1 MYNKKNKI
9 KKIENFS
16 VMTTCK
22 MVLYND
28 ISVCVCVG
36 GDHYPFNFKLKN
48 NTCKLCFFFFLFA
61 KFKISENCLSTI

>member
-28 ISVCVCVG
+28 ISVCVCG
-36 GDHYPFNFKLKN
+36 GE
-48 NTCKLCFFFFLFA
+48 
-61 KFKISENCLSTI
+61 SLSI

>member
-36 GDHYPFNFKLKN
+36 DHYPFNFKLKN
-48 NTCKLCFFFFLFA
+48 NTYVNYAFFVLFA